1 VTYSAGD
8 LRGRAVTVK
17 VPATSANLGPGFD
30 TLGLALALYDELQ
43 VTVRDEPGATVEVI
57 GVGEGEVPT
66 DEANLVVQAIA
77 HTFQAVGHPIPGL
90 DLVARNNIPHGRGMG
105 SSGAAIVSGIMAAK
119 GLLEGIVDIDAQGLL
134 ALANDMEGHPDNVAP
149 ALFGGLTIAWVTP
162 EGPRFKK
169 LIVHRGVS
177 PLVFVPEHVM
187 STALARSL
195 QPQSVPHEDA
205 VFNVSRS
212 ALLVA
217 ALIQSPELLHAATED
232 KLHQSYRASAM
243 PETDRLIT
251 LLRENGFAAVVSGA
265 GPSILVLCS
274 DPSQRLAAAEL
285 VAQKAETRWQP
296 LMLAVDFKGATV
308 AALASGLS
316 DADPSDTDPSDSA
329 ARSDTPAA

>member
-1 VTYSAGD
+1 
-8 LRGRAVTVK
+8 
-17 VPATSANLGPGFD
+17 
-30 TLGLALALYDELQ
+30 
-43 VTVRDEPGATVEVI
+43 
-57 GVGEGEVPT
+57 
-66 DEANLVVQAIA
+66 
-77 HTFQAVGHPIPGL
+77 
-90 DLVARNNIPHGRGMG
+90 MG

-119 GLLEGIVDIDAQGLL
+119 GLLEGIVEIDAQGLL
-134 ALANDMEGHPDNVAP
+134 ALANEMEGHPDNVAP

-195 QPQSVPHEDA
+195 QPESVPHEDA
-205 VFNVSRS
+205 VFNLSRS

-217 ALIQSPELLHAATED
+217 ALIQSPELLLAATED

-251 LLRENGFAAVVSGA
+251 LLRDSGFAAVVSGA

-274 DPSQRLAAAEL
+274 DPSQRLAAADL

-308 AALASGLS
+308 QQAVAGAV
-316 DADPSDTDPSDSA
+316 
-329 ARSDTPAA
+329 DTPAA